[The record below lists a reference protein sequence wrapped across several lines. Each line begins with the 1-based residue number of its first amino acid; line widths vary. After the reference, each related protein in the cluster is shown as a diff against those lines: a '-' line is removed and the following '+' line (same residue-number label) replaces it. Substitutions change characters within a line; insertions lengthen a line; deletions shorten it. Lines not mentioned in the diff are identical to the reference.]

1 MFARK
6 NKKKVVLIIA
16 LIVVLAAA
24 AFFTYYMMG
33 VNSYQNKVQ
42 STVVSDVDI
51 SAIPDGS
58 YIGEYD
64 VGLVYAK
71 VEVNI
76 ESGRIADIFILEH
89 RNGRGTTA
97 ESIVD
102 SIISNQKIDVD
113 SVSGATNSSTVI
125 KKAIEL
131 ALLRG

>member
-1 MFARK
+1 MFAIK
-6 NKKKVVLIIA
+6 NKKKVFLIIA

-33 VNSYQNKVQ
+33 VSSYQERVQ
-42 STVVSDVDI
+42 STIVSDVDT

-71 VEVNI
+71 VEVHVK
-76 ESGRIADIFILEH
+76 SGKIADISILEH

-102 SIISNQKIDVD
+102 SIISSQKIDVD
-113 SVSGATNSSTVI
+113 AVSGATSSSTVI
-125 KKAIEL
+125 KKAVEL
-131 ALLRG
+131 ALLRD